1 MHTHKYTVH
10 KKGGLRIAAEASFF
24 VRIANLAPS
33 QVEPTSAKTSLSEQG
48 DVKEEGSVLWYA
60 TDD

>member
-1 MHTHKYTVH
+1 MTY
-10 KKGGLRIAAEASFF
+10 A
-24 VRIANLAPS
+24 LA
-33 QVEPTSAKTSLSEQG
+33 QVVVGDVLKRLVKQERPNGYIGVLAKTAKTSPGEQG